1 MEISEAVSAQR
12 PARVEPRTYS
22 EARGAEAEA
31 ESSHRLY
38 SQGITDPQVCDCY
51 RELCN
56 KPAVSTIKTEGLPS
70 TMNSTLCILKDT
82 DPSFKYF
89 LRFFSF
95 LFIFSHREYSP
106 EQALLMQYLI

>member
-38 SQGITDPQVCDCY
+38 SQGITDSQMCNCY

-56 KPAVSTIKTEGLPS
+56 KPAVSRIKTEGLPS
-70 TMNSTLCILKDT
+70 IMNSTLCILKHT

-89 LRFFSF
+89 FTFFFF
-95 LFIFSHREYSP
+95 LFIFFLFKLP
-106 EQALLMQYLI
+106 F